1 VDAEDAF
8 VVALDI
14 QTAADLLNG
23 VLFWEGLQFKRFELE
38 GGGQWG

>member
-1 VDAEDAF
+1 MFEKAHEFAAVDAEDAF

-23 VLFWEGLQFKRFELE
+23 VLF
-38 GGGQWG
+38 